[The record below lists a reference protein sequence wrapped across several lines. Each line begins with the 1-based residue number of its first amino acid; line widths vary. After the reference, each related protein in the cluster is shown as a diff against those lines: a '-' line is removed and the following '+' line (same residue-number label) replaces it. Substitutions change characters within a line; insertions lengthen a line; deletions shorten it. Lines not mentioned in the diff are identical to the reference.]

1 MDLRR
6 KFSLTPVPYPSTVPD
21 TGYLSKNTTQI
32 FFESLESLNSNISF
46 TPSHTFLLKKSTSF
60 LFHFYCTKSPRII
73 KVQELHEPSQPMN
86 SEISQQLKQT
96 SLASWSLLSFTAVWD
111 RDKRHFRKGFVFL
124 SPRHPTPW
132 LTTHRFCSQSIWLMI
147 NKMAA
152 GLGDHSGQ
160 PTTALRNVSLQGTLE
175 LLSPRAP
182 AQWDAACLPTPPYQ
196 DLQPQADDHHY
207 TGSRF
212 LVA

>member
-1 MDLRR
+1 M
-6 KFSLTPVPYPSTVPD
+6 VPD
-21 TGYLSKNTTQI
+21 TGYLSKNITQI
-32 FFESLESLNSNISF
+32 FFESLESLNTNISF

-60 LFHFYCTKSPRII
+60 LFHFYCTEGPRII
-73 KVQELHEPSQPMN
+73 KVQELHEPTQPMN

-96 SLASWSLLSFTAVWD
+96 SLTSWSLLSFTAVWD
-111 RDKRHFRKGFVFL
+111 RDKRHFRKGFVLL

-132 LTTHRFCSQSIWLMI
+132 LTTHRFCSKSTWLMI

-160 PTTALRNVSLQGTLE
+160 PTPALRDVSLQGTPE

-182 AQWDAACLPTPPYQ
+182 AQGDAACLPAPPHQ
-196 DLQPQADDHHY
+196 DLQPQTVHGLSLSCCLMPERGLSA
-207 TGSRF
+207 TPGR
-212 LVA
+212 V